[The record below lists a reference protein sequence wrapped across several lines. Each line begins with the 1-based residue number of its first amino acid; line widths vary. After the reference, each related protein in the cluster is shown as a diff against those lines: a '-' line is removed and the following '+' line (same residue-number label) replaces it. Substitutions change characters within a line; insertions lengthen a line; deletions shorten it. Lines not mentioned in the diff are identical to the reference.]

1 MNIIAFMIVF
11 SVAPFLAVSQVNWEL
26 KKDKEGI
33 KVYTKS
39 TAHSDVKAVKVVC
52 TLQAKLSQLAALLLD
67 TKAHEQWVYNTKTSF
82 LVKQIS
88 PHQQVYYSEID
99 LPWPLANREVV
110 VNMKIVQHPVT
121 RVMQVDIVNAD
132 DKVPAQKGTVRVPAS
147 SVNWKVT
154 PIDKNRLSVEYE
166 GLADPGGSVPS
177 WVVNAFST
185 KGPFETFKKLR
196 ELVMS
201 PIYANA
207 RYDFIKE

>member
-1 MNIIAFMIVF
+1 MNSIVIL
-11 SVAPFLAVSQVNWEL
+11 FLIVVFPITGLSQVNWEL

-39 TAHSDVKAVKVVC
+39 TADSDVKAVKVIC

-88 PHQQVYYSEID
+88 PFQQVYYSEID

-110 VNMKIVQHPVT
+110 VNMKIIQHPIT
-121 RVMQVDIVNAD
+121 KVMQVDIVNASD
-132 DKVPAQKGTVRVPAS
+132 HVPAQKGTVRVPAS
-147 SVNWKVT
+147 AVNWKVT
-154 PIDKNRLSVEYE
+154 PLGNNQLGVEYV
-166 GLADPGGSVPS
+166 GLADPGGSVPA

-196 ELVMS
+196 ELVGS
-201 PIYANA
+201 PIYAKA
-207 RYDFIKE
+207 QYDFISE